1 MLPPLTVRGNLVP
14 MVRLDVV
21 LVHWGNVVGPA
32 AGTTGA
38 GMGLVVHMP
47 ASDRHGLPAVVQV
60 REPVLSTG
68 DLVAGPVSR
77 CSPTWRFLSAVLLS
91 VVGSTLPSFAW
102 CISLFQGC
110 VPRPNLVLHRFR
122 QVEFCVAPSCWRLR
136 SGAHYLV

>member
-1 MLPPLTVRGNLVP
+1 

-21 LVHWGNVVGPA
+21 MVHWGIVVGPA

-47 ASDRHGLPAVVQV
+47 ASDTHGLPAAVQV

-77 CSPTWRFLSAVLLS
+77 CSPTWRFLSAVLSVAVGCMLLLCTVRCLLLS
-91 VVGSTLPSFAW
+91 
-102 CISLFQGC
+102 
-110 VPRPNLVLHRFR
+110 
-122 QVEFCVAPSCWRLR
+122 SCL
-136 SGAHYLV
+136 

>member
-1 MLPPLTVRGNLVP
+1 MLPPLTVRGNLAP

-21 LVHWGNVVGPA
+21 MVHWGIEVGPA

-38 GMGLVVHMP
+38 GMGLVVHRP
-47 ASDRHGLPAVVQV
+47 ASDMHGLPAVVQV
-60 REPVLSTG
+60 REPVFSTG
-68 DLVAGPVSR
+68 DLVSGLVSR

-122 QVEFCVAPSCWRLR
+122 QGEFCVAPSCWRLR
-136 SGAHYLV
+136 PGAHYLL